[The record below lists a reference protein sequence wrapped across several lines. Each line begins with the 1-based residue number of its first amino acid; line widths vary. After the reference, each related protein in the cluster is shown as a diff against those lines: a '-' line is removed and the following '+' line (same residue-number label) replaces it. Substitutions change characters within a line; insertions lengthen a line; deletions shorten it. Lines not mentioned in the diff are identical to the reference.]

1 MWRSLSAPGTQVFVI
16 KVLLPCTNVKYF
28 PYLGHTIDHVAL
40 VGDNKQQRRPPR
52 CITRHMDLDHQN
64 IQMDKWIHT
73 AVKPEIRTFDASKKR
88 FENIKLH
95 NIMPASMGSAY
106 QKIPQ
111 DTYISARQKAS
122 GSGKLTTSQP
132 ALVSTST
139 SHVW

>member
-1 MWRSLSAPGTQVFVI
+1 MWRSLSAPGIQVFVI

-40 VGDNKQQRRPPR
+40 VGDNKQQRRPPH
-52 CITRHMDLDHQN
+52 CITRHMDLDRQN

-73 AVKPEIRTFDASKKR
+73 ALKSEIRTFDASKKR

-111 DTYISARQKAS
+111 GTYISARQVFRLTQKAS
-122 GSGKLTTSQP
+122 GSGKLTTS
-132 ALVSTST
+132 
-139 SHVW
+139 